1 MEQVYHGDRA
11 GMMKDYT
18 ETLCRSMSYLGLL
31 GAPVD
36 PGQVV
41 CVHLPPR
48 GCFVILNAAQPGPG
62 PSPGS
67 QDLLLLLLERML
79 RATESGLQ
87 TVLGDKLSTVWV
99 ILQQRGRGSSYRV
112 VLWLLCSNGPSS
124 PLWRANGALL
134 YLGVLG
140 KQSWYLSCQYVSQQ
154 DILWAL

>member
-18 ETLCRSMSYLGLL
+18 EALCRSMSYLGLL

-36 PGQVV
+36 PGQVA

-67 QDLLLLLLERML
+67 KDLLLLLLERML

-99 ILQQRGRGSSYRV
+99 ILQQRGRGSSYRAA
-112 VLWLLCSNGPSS
+112 LWLLCPDGPSS

-140 KQSWYLSCQYVSQQ
+140 KQSWYLSCQYVRQQ

>member
-1 MEQVYHGDRA
+1 MEQVYHGNSA

-18 ETLCRSMSYLGLL
+18 EALCRSMSYLGLL

-36 PGQVV
+36 PGQVA

-67 QDLLLLLLERML
+67 KDLLLLERML

-87 TVLGDKLSTVWV
+87 TVLGGQAFNCLGDIATERERVQ
-99 ILQQRGRGSSYRV
+99 LQGSAVAV
-112 VLWLLCSNGPSS
+112 VL
-124 PLWRANGALL
+124 
-134 YLGVLG
+134 
-140 KQSWYLSCQYVSQQ
+140 
-154 DILWAL
+154 

>member
-1 MEQVYHGDRA
+1 
-11 GMMKDYT
+11 MKDNI

-36 PGQVV
+36 PGQVA

-48 GCFVILNAAQPGPG
+48 DCFVILNAAQPGPG

-67 QDLLLLLLERML
+67 KDLLLLERTL

-99 ILQQRGRGSSYRV
+99 ILQQRGRGSSYRAA
-112 VLWLLCSNGPSS
+112 LWCALPVPP
-124 PLWRANGALL
+124 PLFGEQMGHCCT
-134 YLGVLG
+134 LGF
-140 KQSWYLSCQYVSQQ
+140 
-154 DILWAL
+154 

>member
-1 MEQVYHGDRA
+1 MEQVYHGNSA
-11 GMMKDYT
+11 GMMKDNI

-36 PGQVV
+36 PGQVA

-67 QDLLLLLLERML
+67 KDLLLLERML

-99 ILQQRGRGSSYRV
+99 ILQQRGRGSSYRA
-112 VLWLLCSNGPSS
+112 VLWLLCPAGPSS

-140 KQSWYLSCQYVSQQ
+140 KQSWYLSCQYVRQQ